1 MTLQP
6 ITGVLITI
14 TLLLT
19 VATMIMW
26 HTRTS
31 GAWKQHESGKALMG
45 LLAVQSAILTLATAT
60 SIFEV
65 WPGRPWMYVTVYLL
79 LIGAMARI
87 AWTIWDAPRK
97 HK

>member
-6 ITGVLITI
+6 ITGTLITI
-14 TLLLT
+14 VLVLT

-31 GAWKQHESGKALMG
+31 GTWKQHESGKALMG
-45 LLAVQSAILTLATAT
+45 SLAAQAAILTLAPAT

-65 WPGRPWMYVTVYLL
+65 WPGRPWMYVTVYWL

-97 HK
+97 H